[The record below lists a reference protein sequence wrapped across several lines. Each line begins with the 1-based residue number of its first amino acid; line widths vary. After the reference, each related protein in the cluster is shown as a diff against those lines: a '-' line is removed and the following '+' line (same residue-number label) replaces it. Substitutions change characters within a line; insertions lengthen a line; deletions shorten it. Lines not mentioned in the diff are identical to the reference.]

1 MDGDTGG
8 KSEHFQINIK
18 SIERLGVSAVII
30 EDKKDLKNSLH
41 KDEVNKFR
49 KI

>member
-18 SIERLGVSAVII
+18 SIERLGFAVII
-30 EDKKDLKNSLH
+30 EDKKGLK
-41 KDEVNKFR
+41 
-49 KI
+49 KIHYTKMK